1 VTSTF
6 SVPSNRLQQH
16 VVDLKQAGQGMLARP
31 AATLATL
38 LTIAT
43 TLLVPILLL
52 VISSS
57 LTQTLDQY
65 SNSPRLTAYL
75 VESSNEDM
83 IFNVSERL
91 LLREDI
97 GVIEVV
103 PRARAFTEFANVS
116 GFDGLLGE
124 LEINP
129 LPDALII
136 SALQLDPTK
145 LESLA
150 KELAA
155 FPEIDIVQLDVEW
168 IKRLQGFTQLMRNFG
183 LLIGLAALI
192 GFFLVIATTTKLIVQ
207 QSEDEIR
214 VLKLIGAP
222 DAFIL
227 RPLLYSGLLYGFCAA
242 VMALIL
248 QLAMIVTLVS
258 LINEFLVEYNTSM
271 PTEIDF
277 NLGLLGAVLMLLASS
292 SLGFLAAGVS
302 AYREVLKLEP

>member
-1 VTSTF
+1 MTSTF
-6 SVPSNRLQQH
+6 SAPSNRLQQH
-16 VVDLKQAGQGMLARP
+16 VVDLKQAWQGMLARP
-31 AATLATL
+31 VATLATL
-38 LTIAT
+38 LAIAT

-52 VISSS
+52 IISSS
-57 LTQTLDQY
+57 LAQTLDQY
-65 SNSPRLTAYL
+65 SNSPQLTAYL
-75 VESSNEDM
+75 VESSNENM
-83 IFNVSERL
+83 ILHVSERL

-97 GVIEVV
+97 GVVEVV
-103 PRARAFTEFANVS
+103 PRARAFAEFANIA

-136 SALQLDPTK
+136 LALELDPTK

-155 FPEIDIVQLDVEW
+155 YPEIDLVQLDVEW
-168 IKRLQGFTQLMRNFG
+168 IKRLQGFTQLMRNLG

-192 GFFLVIATTTKLIVQ
+192 GFFLVIANTTKLIVQ

-227 RPLLYSGLLYGFCAA
+227 RPLLYSGLLYGLCAA
-242 VMALIL
+242 VFSLIL
-248 QLAMIVTLVS
+248 QSAMIATFVS
-258 LINEFLVEYNTSM
+258 LVDEFLVEYNTSF

-277 NLGLLGAVLMLLASS
+277 NLGLVETLFMLLASS
-292 SLGFLAAGVS
+292 SIGFLAAGIS

>member
-1 VTSTF
+1 MTSTF
-6 SVPSNRLQQH
+6 SAPSNRLQQH
-16 VVDLKQAGQGMLARP
+16 GVDLKQAWQKMLSRP
-31 AATLATL
+31 VATLATL
-38 LTIAT
+38 LAIAT
-43 TLLVPILLL
+43 TLLIPILLL

-75 VESSNEDM
+75 IESSNEDM
-83 IFNVSERL
+83 LLNVSERL
-91 LLREDI
+91 LSREDI

-103 PRARAFTEFANVS
+103 PRARAFTEFASIS
-116 GFDGLLGE
+116 GFGGLLEE

-136 SALQLDPTK
+136 TAMELDPTTLK
-145 LESLA
+145 SLA
-150 KELAA
+150 KELIA

-168 IKRLQGFTQLMRNFG
+168 IKRLQGLTQLMRNLG
-183 LLIGLAALI
+183 LLIGLAALT
-192 GFFLVIATTTKLIVQ
+192 GFFLVIANTTKLIVQ

-242 VMALIL
+242 VLALVFHS
-248 QLAMIVTLVS
+248 AMVRTFMC
-258 LINEFLVEYNTSM
+258 LIDEFLLEYNASM

-277 NLGLLGAVLMLLASS
+277 NLGLAGVLFMLLAS
-292 SLGFLAAGVS
+292 GFIGFFAAGAS

>member
-6 SVPSNRLQQH
+6 SAPSNRLQQH
-16 VVDLKQAGQGMLARP
+16 VVDLKQAWQGMLARP
-31 AATLATL
+31 VATLATL
-38 LTIAT
+38 LAIAT

-52 VISSS
+52 IISSS
-57 LTQTLDQY
+57 LAQTLDQY
-65 SNSPRLTAYL
+65 SNSPQLTAYL
-75 VESSNEDM
+75 VESSNENM
-83 IFNVSERL
+83 ILHVSERL

-97 GVIEVV
+97 GVVEVV
-103 PRARAFTEFANVS
+103 PRARAFAEFANIA

-136 SALQLDPTK
+136 LALELDPTK

-155 FPEIDIVQLDVEW
+155 YPEIDLVQLDVEW
-168 IKRLQGFTQLMRNFG
+168 IKRLQGFTQLMRNLG

-192 GFFLVIATTTKLIVQ
+192 GFFLVIANTTKLIVQ

-227 RPLLYSGLLYGFCAA
+227 RPLLYSGLLYGLCAA
-242 VMALIL
+242 VFSLIL
-248 QLAMIVTLVS
+248 QSAMIATFVS
-258 LINEFLVEYNTSM
+258 LVDEFLVEYNTSF

-277 NLGLLGAVLMLLASS
+277 NLGLVETLFMLLASS
-292 SLGFLAAGVS
+292 SIGFLAAGIS